1 MQELYAHLPHQRQL
15 SGENVEE
22 VKHLLELKVNKKLL
36 RDHVANK
43 TGQIVT
49 LKDIANVQTA
59 VKGCA
64 SRNDLQIVVEM
75 LKDEPGMKLLWPK
88 HIS

>member
-15 SGENVEE
+15 SGETVEE

-59 VKGCA
+59 EHVHSWSA
-64 SRNDLQIVVEM
+64 LNDRQ
-75 LKDEPGMKLLWPK
+75 G
-88 HIS
+88 SNNNNT